1 MENGKRSNIV
11 GLFPKGISRRD
22 ALKTGA
28 GIFIAGGLNTSFLR
42 YAHAATPAIISE
54 AIHLGMYVSLYTA
67 RQKKLFEKHG
77 IINVGYWVTDV
88 GESNHELTYMLAF
101 EDANQRV
108 DAWTNFRNDP
118 EWVAASEESHR
129 DGLIVKNV
137 RNQTLIPTP
146 YSPMQ

>member
-1 MENGKRSNIV
+1 MLYE
-11 GLFPKGISRRD
+11 
-22 ALKTGA
+22 
-28 GIFIAGGLNTSFLR
+28 LR
-42 YAHAATPAIISE
+42 VYECLPGRLPNLHERFANHT
-54 AIHLGMYVSLYTA
+54 M
-67 RQKKLFEKHG
+67 KLFEKHG
-77 IINVGYWVTDV
+77 ITNVGYWVTDV

-108 DAWTNFRNDP
+108 NAWNNFRNDP
-118 EWVAASEESHR
+118 QWVTVFEESHR

>member
-1 MENGKRSNIV
+1 MLYE
-11 GLFPKGISRRD
+11 
-22 ALKTGA
+22 
-28 GIFIAGGLNTSFLR
+28 LR
-42 YAHAATPAIISE
+42 VYECLPGRLPNLHERFANHT
-54 AIHLGMYVSLYTA
+54 L
-67 RQKKLFEKHG
+67 KLFEKHG

-108 DAWTNFRNDP
+108 NAWNNFRNDP
-118 EWVAASEESHR
+118 EWVAVFEESHS